1 MWADK
6 ESEIDYLNFSEIS
19 EQAIDVIT
27 SRKMLPISIG
37 VFGNWGAGKSTI
49 LRLIEKDLKKI
60 NEASGEKPKYIL
72 VDFDAWL
79 YQGYDDARTALL
91 EVISNEL
98 NKAAKGN
105 KSLLKKTKS
114 LLDRINIFR
123 LLGLGAEGIAL
134 LNGVPTGGLLARS
147 ISSTENL
154 LDAVQGKNDLAQ
166 DEYQDLLSS
175 TKDGKKALENIFRN
189 ATKITPPQQID

>member
-123 LLGLGAEGIAL
+123 LLGLGAEL
-134 LNGVPTGGLLARS
+134 R
-147 ISSTENL
+147 
-154 LDAVQGKNDLAQ
+154 
-166 DEYQDLLSS
+166 
-175 TKDGKKALENIFRN
+175 IF
-189 ATKITPPQQID
+189 